1 MGSVINTNPD
11 PSVYVSISD
20 YSSHFGKDF
29 EGEYLY
35 FILYY
40 DENGMHCSNF
50 MYWKNVTNG
59 FVVSTTEDSITAF
72 AIKTNAENAYNYYST
87 CQDGGA
93 VNYETGYDTIAHRF
107 TFNRNTK
114 VITLYSADGSVR
126 WTSPAGLGYATN
138 AYAVEALASWQVT
151 LLGLINED
159 IPDAAPEM
167 SAAYPAQYW
176 RLDPNRNEGYPF
188 HDLLPGVEGIDL
200 SALSREGVI
209 TVYDLNEPQDGFKSN
224 GLAVLEPLSCRS
236 WQEKNGRWD
245 LTLVHPLD
253 SEWQKWKYL
262 LAQNVLKVGG
272 QLFRIDLQEPEISA
286 DRSSISVHAKHISYD
301 LADERL
307 GEITM
312 PAGNA
317 AQFLDFVNSS
327 TLSKI
332 GPFAGQYFTPYE
344 FNLHTDISGLH
355 EAVNWFNVSVM
366 GTLIGEDS
374 CFINT
379 YGGELY
385 RDNFY
390 VSICSRMQYARDN
403 AFRLRYSREIEYIKQ
418 TVDFSEFY
426 TEIHAFDNFGNYYG
440 NTWYDGTPSTWHW
453 ALHHAKPLVVK
464 FNFDTSV
471 DDNMQRLIDA
481 TAEYHKN
488 INHPKTSYE
497 IRVADMRRDPR
508 YKDFPDFQELRIGDS
523 GIVYVSELNVDDVQE
538 ITAIERDELTGE
550 VLTIR
555 LESLTMVNMRPSYMR
570 NTVTSGKTL
579 EDKQNAAM
587 QRELKDARLKA
598 LPDWHSCR
606 TYTWK
611 ELKQFKWKELKQHGI

>member
-11 PSVYVSISD
+11 PSVYVEIGA
-20 YSSHFGKDF
+20 YSSHFHKDF

-40 DENGMHCSNF
+40 EANGLHASNF
-50 MYWKNVTNG
+50 MYWKNVTDG
-59 FVVSTTEDSITAF
+59 FVVNTTAGSIITF
-72 AIKTNAENAYNYYST
+72 YIKGDAYNYYST
-87 CQDGGA
+87 CQDGGN
-93 VNYETGYDTIAHRF
+93 VNYEAGSDTIAHKF
-107 TFNRNTK
+107 TFDRSTN
-114 VITLYSADGSVR
+114 VITLYHADGTVR
-126 WTSPAGLGYATN
+126 WTSPPGLGYATN
-138 AYAVEALASWQVT
+138 AYAVEALATWEVT
-151 LLGLINED
+151 PSGLVSEGIEELKD
-159 IPDAAPEM
+159 M
-167 SAAYPAQYW
+167 SAPYPAQYW
-176 RLDPNRNEGYPF
+176 RLDPCRNEGYPF

-200 SALSREGVI
+200 SALERHGVI
-209 TVYDLNEPQDGFKSN
+209 TIYDLNEPQDGFESN
-224 GLAVLEPLSCRS
+224 GLAVIEPISCRS

-253 SEWQKWKYL
+253 TEWQKWKYL

-286 DRSSISVHAKHISYD
+286 DRRFITVHAKHISYD
-301 LADERL
+301 LADERI

-344 FNLHTDISGLH
+344 FDLHTDISGLH
-355 EAVNWFNVSVM
+355 DSVDWFNVSVM

-374 CFINT
+374 CFVNI

-390 VSICSRMQYARDN
+390 VSICTRMQYAKEN

-418 TVDFSEFY
+418 KVDFTDFY
-426 TEIHAFDNFGNYYG
+426 TEIHAYDNYGYYYG
-440 NTWYDGTPSTWHW
+440 NTWYDGDPSGWHW
-453 ALHHAKPLVVK
+453 VLHHAKPLVVK
-464 FNFDTSV
+464 FNFENSV
-471 DDNMQRLIDA
+471 EDNMQRLINA

-488 INHPKTSYE
+488 INHPKTTYE
-497 IRVADMRRDPR
+497 IKVADMRRDPR
-508 YKDFPDFQELRIGDS
+508 YKDFPDFQELRVGDS
-523 GIVYVSELNVDDVQE
+523 GVVYVSELNVDDVQE

-555 LESLTMVNMRPSYMR
+555 LESLTMVNLRPAYMR
-570 NTVTSGKTL
+570 NTVSSGKTL

-598 LPDWHSCR
+598 LPDWQSCR

-611 ELKQFKWKELKQHGI
+611 EMRQFKWKELKQHGI